1 MRLRRWLRRIEGKAT
16 KVAKHE
22 KSVDEAQ
29 LTTTPPFLYP
39 TVNLR
44 FSPFST
50 FSTYFSIDD
59 ADDDT
64 EESIA

>member
-1 MRLRRWLRRIEGKAT
+1 M
-16 KVAKHE
+16 AKHE

-59 ADDDT
+59 DDDDT